1 MSTYSFDTQKFALD
15 PNQALGLDYQMY
27 LSSIRALS
35 ISKPAQYYSLRR
47 TVLEKVKKEA
57 VSGLYKSFFNILVG
71 GVDQAGTPI
80 GDSNNKLG
88 AGELVPNYPAQKVND
103 IAIEVAGILCE
114 ELNKV
119 IDLILPDDLTAIMD
133 KKMNIKGMGERVD

>member
-1 MSTYSFDTQKFALD
+1 MAYNFDTQKFALD

-47 TVLEKVKKEA
+47 VVLEKVKKEA

-71 GVDQAGTPI
+71 GVDQAGNPI
-80 GDSNNKLG
+80 GDATNKLG
-88 AGELVPNYPAQKVND
+88 AGEFIPNYPAQKVND
-103 IAIEVAGILCE
+103 IDIEVAGILCE

-119 IDLILPDDLTAIMD
+119 IDLILPDDLTTIMD
-133 KKMNIKGMGERVD
+133 KKMSIKGMGERVD